1 MEDRQ
6 LEARLLELAFTTE
19 VPITASSLAFF
30 APCALSQ
37 AEALLDR
44 LATIGTLRIE
54 SDDEGQI
61 YYVLPNRQK
70 LSPGDQALAKRAP
83 ARPTGHGQSQA
94 QAQAARQAAFAPTVP
109 LVSPVMNVS
118 PAAPLVHVPRAAAPE
133 ASDPTAL
140 IDCPFCAEPIR
151 AAARKCKHCGEMLDA
166 ALRHAPQPV
175 QVNVQNVQT
184 FAPPQQAMV
193 LADRRALSPGVA
205 AVLAFLWPGSGH
217 LYAGKIGTGL
227 LWTLFTIMG
236 YVAFVIPGMM
246 LHVLGIFSAA
256 NAVHREN
263 ALRAQQ
269 LLAAGPPRATSDSS
283 AA

>member
-6 LEARLLELAFTTE
+6 LEARLLELAFTTD

-44 LATIGTLRIE
+44 LATTGTLRIE
-54 SDDEGQI
+54 SDDDGQI

-70 LSPGDQALAKRAP
+70 LSSGDQALARRSP
-83 ARPTGHGQSQA
+83 ARPTNQA
-94 QAQAARQAAFAPTVP
+94 QAQAQARQAAFAPTVP
-109 LVSPVMNVS
+109 LVSPIMNVS
-118 PAAPLVHVPRAAAPE
+118 APAPLVHVPRAAAAE

-151 AAARKCKHCGEMLDA
+151 AAARKCKHCGEMLDPTLRPA
-166 ALRHAPQPV
+166 AQPV

-184 FAPPQQAMV
+184 FAPPPQAMV

-205 AVLAFLWPGSGH
+205 AVLGLLWPGAGH
-217 LYAGKIGTGL
+217 LYAGKIGSGL
-227 LWTLFTIMG
+227 LWTLFTFMG
-236 YVAFVIPGMM
+236 YVALFIPGLV

-256 NAVHREN
+256 NAVNREN
-263 ALRAQQ
+263 ALRAQHM
-269 LLAAGPPRATSDSS
+269 LAAGAPRTTSDSS

>member
-6 LEARLLELAFTTE
+6 LESRLLELAFTTD

-30 APCALSQ
+30 APCALSH

-44 LATIGTLRIE
+44 LATVGQLRIE

-61 YYVLPNRQK
+61 YYVLPNRRK
-70 LSPGDQALAKRAP
+70 LSPGDQALAKRTP
-83 ARPTGHGQSQA
+83 ARQTGPTQA
-94 QAQAARQAAFAPTVP
+94 QRQAAFAPTVP
-109 LVSPVMNVS
+109 LVAPVLNVS
-118 PAAPLVHVPRAAAPE
+118 PPAPLVHVPRPSAEAAA
-133 ASDPTAL
+133 DPAAM

-166 ALRHAPQPV
+166 ALRQAPQPV

-184 FAPPQQAMV
+184 FAPPPQAMV
-193 LADRRALSPGVA
+193 LSDKRALNPGVA
-205 AVLAFLWPGSGH
+205 AVLAFLFPGAGH

-227 LWTLFTIMG
+227 LWTLFTLIG
-236 YVAFVIPGMM
+236 YAALFIPGLT
-246 LHVLGIFSAA
+246 LHVVSIFSAA
-256 NAVHREN
+256 NTVHREN
-263 ALRAQQ
+263 AVRAQH
-269 LLAAGPPRATSDSS
+269 LLAAAPPRATSDSS

>member
-6 LEARLLELAFTTE
+6 LEARLLELAFTTD

-30 APCALSQ
+30 APCALSH

-44 LATIGTLRIE
+44 LATVGQLRIE

-61 YYVLPNRQK
+61 YYVLPNRRK
-70 LSPGDQALAKRAP
+70 LSPGDQALAKRTP
-83 ARPTGHGQSQA
+83 ARQTGPAQA
-94 QAQAARQAAFAPTVP
+94 QAQRQAAFAPTVP
-109 LVSPVMNVS
+109 LVAPVLNVS
-118 PAAPLVHVPRAAAPE
+118 PPAPLVHVPRPSAEAAA
-133 ASDPTAL
+133 DPTAM

-166 ALRHAPQPV
+166 ALRQAPQPV

-184 FAPPQQAMV
+184 FAPPPQAMV
-193 LADRRALSPGVA
+193 LSDKRALNPGVA
-205 AVLAFLWPGSGH
+205 AVLAFLFPGAGH

-227 LWTLFTIMG
+227 LWTLFTLIG
-236 YVAFVIPGMM
+236 YAALFIPGLT
-246 LHVLGIFSAA
+246 LHVVSIFSAA
-256 NAVHREN
+256 NTVHREN
-263 ALRAQQ
+263 ATRAQH